1 MKKTETPSGK
11 YPIIAR
17 LFELMNTISEDQLL
31 MILKQLLK
39 DKLSTHIFKLVIDMP
54 DEQQVALLQKL
65 EETVQDASGK
75 ERRKNL
81 RKTCL
86 MPVDYSIQGR
96 QFKGYILDISTQGA
110 FIETNDYYFSGQ
122 EIIMKFSVP
131 HYQKPLTV
139 SGEIVWSSQNGI
151 GIKFGQLTPHQID
164 VIKAF
169 SENIEQIYQITS

>member
-1 MKKTETPSGK
+1 MTPAERSSGK

-75 ERRKNL
+75 ERRRNL
-81 RKTCL
+81 RKACL

>member
-1 MKKTETPSGK
+1 MTESDTPSGK
-11 YPIIAR
+11 YPVIAR

-31 MILKQLLK
+31 IFLKQLLK

-54 DEQQVALLQKL
+54 DEQQTALLQKL
-65 EETVQDASGK
+65 EETAQDNPGK
-75 ERRKNL
+75 ERRRHL
-81 RKTCL
+81 RKACL
-86 MPVDYSIQGR
+86 MPADYSVQGR

-122 EIIMKFSVP
+122 EITMKFSVP
-131 HYQKPLTV
+131 HYQKPLTI

-169 SENIEQIYQITS
+169 SENTEEVYEITS